1 MAAVAIAVG
10 GGWAW
15 RPRGA
20 KEAHH
25 FLPDLELEALKSDD
39 ATVKGGVE
47 RPISGAIDAIQD
59 GINDLKAQLEKSAN
73 FVTEA
78 IKAAF
83 FTRNKSLL
91 PIVEDHESMK
101 ETEETTQHDEHLRR
115 YGGRLL
121 GGSACDRAKAAS
133 AQETLV
139 RQATVLDGCLD
150 GGQYLPVF
158 YILKDELILS
168 PVNISLTMGFTAMP
182 FILKPGLAVASDRLP
197 IFGRKRTPYL
207 AGSMI
212 LVAGTYA
219 GASLA
224 QSYSSLLGFLS
235 LNTFGRCL
243 MSAVLQGMVVELARQ
258 EGKEVSAVVGDF
270 FGLKTFAALF
280 SALFSSMV
288 IGRLGSRS
296 ALRVCAM
303 APLVMLAGIGRCE
316 REGGELAFVLS
327 DQTQAWA
334 ARSPMSVPAPLSETS
349 SLSEL
354 LQCVRNP
361 ALWGPLLFLVVY
373 GAGPGYDDT

>member
-1 MAAVAIAVG
+1 MAAVAVAVG

-20 KEAHH
+20 KEAQH
-25 FLPDLELEALKSDD
+25 FLPDLQVDALKSAAD
-39 ATVKGGVE
+39 ATVKGGVAA
-47 RPISGAIDAIQD
+47 PISSAIDAIQD
-59 GINDLKAQLEKSAN
+59 GINDLKAQLEKSAS
-73 FVTEA
+73 FVSEA

-83 FTRNKSLL
+83 FTGNKSL
-91 PIVEDHESMK
+91 PPMEDCEGM

-121 GGSACDRAKAAS
+121 GGSECDRAKAAR

-158 YILKDELILS
+158 YILKDELLLS

-270 FGLKTFAALF
+270 FGLKTFTALF

-303 APLVMLAGIGRCE
+303 APLLMLAGIGRCE

-373 GAGPGYDDT
+373 SAGPGYDDT